1 MFQIDVGRAAVYSA
15 VSLFVLLN
23 PVVAGAESQS
33 EPSHVESRLE
43 MEEEAE
49 GNRFAILP
57 HKPNYILPLT
67 YNSRPNQEPWKGS
80 GAGETP
86 IKKAEIKFQVSI
98 KVPLTHDL
106 FMEGDGLYVGYTQKS
121 FWQAYSK
128 EISSPFRENNFN
140 PEIFYRMKLDE
151 EVLGLNARILT
162 LGFEH
167 ESNGRAEPLSR
178 SWNRIYGMVVAEKS
192 NLTLALKAWY
202 RIPEKASEDNNPDIT
217 HYLGYGE
224 LYAYYKYD
232 DHILGMMFR
241 PAFSGGFKSGL
252 QLDWSFP
259 LFKNLQGYVQYYNGY
274 GESLIDY
281 NHYNNRIGVGIMLNN
296 WL

>member
-1 MFQIDVGRAAVYSA
+1 
-15 VSLFVLLN
+15 
-23 PVVAGAESQS
+23 
-33 EPSHVESRLE
+33 
-43 MEEEAE
+43 
-49 GNRFAILP
+49 
-57 HKPNYILPLT
+57 
-67 YNSRPNQEPWKGS
+67 
-80 GAGETP
+80 
-86 IKKAEIKFQVSI
+86 
-98 KVPLTHDL
+98 
-106 FMEGDGLYVGYTQKS
+106 
-121 FWQAYSK
+121 
-128 EISSPFRENNFN
+128 
-140 PEIFYRMKLDE
+140 MKLDE

>member
-1 MFQIDVGRAAVYSA
+1 MFQMGVGRAAAYSA
-15 VSLFVLLN
+15 ISLSVLFN
-23 PVVAGAESQS
+23 PVVAWAESQS
-33 EPSHVESRLE
+33 EPSYVESRLE
-43 MEEEAE
+43 MEKEAE
-49 GNRFAILP
+49 ENRFAILP
-57 HKPNYILPLT
+57 HKPNYFLLST
-67 YNSRPNQEPWKGS
+67 YNSRPNQDPWKGL

-86 IKKAEIKFQVSI
+86 IKKVEIKFQISI
-98 KVPLTHDL
+98 KIPLTHDL
-106 FMEGDGLYVGYTQKS
+106 FMEGDGLYAGYTQKS

-178 SWNRIYGMVVAEKS
+178 SWNRIYGIVVAEKS

-217 HYLGYGE
+217 TYLGYGE

-232 DHILGMMFR
+232 SHTLGMMFR
-241 PAFSGGFKSGL
+241 PAFSGGFKPGL

-281 NHYNNRIGVGIMLNN
+281 NHYSNRIGVGIMLNN